1 MKKINMNFMNL
12 DVEIY
17 MNSVIKFFNE
27 NPKDLMNFVS
37 QERKEEFF
45 KKIKEVA
52 LKNAEKGEEVILTQQ
67 QFIDICLVIND
78 KPHLTQQFINKTH
91 LKTEYGYICW
101 N

>member
-1 MKKINMNFMNL
+1 MNL

-17 MNSVIKFFNE
+17 MNNVIKFFNE

-37 QERKEEFF
+37 EERKGEFF
-45 KKIKEVA
+45 EKIKEVA
-52 LKNAEKGEEVILTQQ
+52 LKNAEKGEEIVLTQQ
-67 QFIDICLVIND
+67 QFIDICLIIND
-78 KPHLTQQFINKTH
+78 KEHLTKKFIDRTH